1 MSPTFAELGVP
12 THLVERLGDLGL
24 AAAFP
29 IQEAALPDA
38 LAGRDV
44 IGQAATG
51 SGKTLAYGLALLAR
65 LDRARPL
72 HPRALVL
79 APTRELAS
87 QVQRTL
93 ASLHSDPR
101 RVISIYGGTPYGA
114 TRRAL
119 AAGVDVV
126 VACPGR
132 LEDLLERQT
141 LHLDQVALVVVD
153 EADRMADM
161 GFLPAVERIIAQTA
175 PVHQTLLFSA
185 TLDPAVRRL
194 VTRFTRDAV
203 VHDVVD
209 SSAPSDVDH
218 HFWRVGRDQ
227 RVAVVA
233 ETLATHRRAIVF
245 TRTKH
250 GADRLAKQLADRG
263 ISTAALHG
271 GRSQAQ
277 RDRAVSLLAS
287 GRIDALVATDVAAR
301 GLHIESLPAVIHY
314 DLPAQTDD
322 YVHRS
327 GRTGRAGA
335 RGTVISLVTDETVGA
350 AHRLQRALGLPSA
363 ITEPVQLPSDERPPA
378 PTPPS
383 AGNQPARAATP
394 PEHRTRAERPASHA
408 AVAPTSGG
416 YGPRSRPQD
425 RHPQD
430 RRPRQGEAVVT
441 YFNESRGYGF
451 ARDER
456 GDDLFIHHT
465 RIDGEGFR
473 TLTKGERIS
482 FDEVRGPKGREAHN
496 VQRGTRTREAS
507 SRGPAH
513 RTPRPSAPR
522 RARQA

>member
-12 THLVERLGDLGL
+12 THLVERLGGLGL

-65 LDRARPL
+65 VERARPF

-87 QVQRTL
+87 QVQRAL
-93 ASLHSDPR
+93 AALHSDPR

-114 TRRAL
+114 TRKAL
-119 AAGVDVV
+119 AAGVDIV

-141 LHLDQVALVVVD
+141 LHLDQVSIVVVD
-153 EADRMADM
+153 EADRMSDM
-161 GFLPAVERIIAQTA
+161 GFLPAVQRIIAQTA
-175 PVHQTLLFSA
+175 PIHQTLLFSA
-185 TLDPAVRRL
+185 TLDPTIQRL
-194 VTRFTRDAV
+194 VARFTHDAV

-218 HFWRVGRDQ
+218 LFWRVARDE

-233 ETLATHRRAIVF
+233 STLATHRRAIVF

-263 ISTAALHG
+263 VSTAALHG

-277 RDRAVSLLAS
+277 RDRAVSLLAG

-314 DLPAQTDD
+314 DLPTQSED

-335 RGTVISLVTDETVGA
+335 RGTVISLVTDETVAA
-350 AHRLQRALGLPSA
+350 AHRLQRALGLPSGL
-363 ITEPVQLPSDERPPA
+363 TEPGSAIPAQRPP
-378 PTPPS
+378 TPADGS
-383 AGNQPARAATP
+383 ASDQPGRAQTPLRHLARAG
-394 PEHRTRAERPASHA
+394 H
-408 AVAPTSGG
+408 PTSPAGTSPTG
-416 YGPRSRPQD
+416 DGHAPRRGSRSTGPRQN
-425 RHPQD
+425 
-430 RRPRQGEAVVT
+430 EAVVT
-441 YFNESRGYGF
+441 YFNEARGYGF

-465 RIDGEGFR
+465 RIDGGGFR
-473 TLTKGERIS
+473 KLTKGERIH

-496 VQRGTRTREAS
+496 VRSGVVTRATS

-513 RTPRPSAPR
+513 RAPRPPAAR
-522 RARQA
+522 RARQG